1 VEFDLLTE
9 GGESLL
15 TEDGES
21 LLTEDAPIQV
31 SYTVTLEVG

>member
-1 VEFDLLTE
+1 MEFDLLTE
-9 GGESLL
+9 DGESLL

-21 LLTEDAPIQV
+21 LLLEDAPVQV